1 MAGLRRV
8 TVVWVLSGCNWD
20 GAFISATEPPQPST
34 SAGATSDGDAGA
46 ATDDAGAATDDTGA
60 TPTSGIAPTTAGPG
74 DTTSGTSTTGTTGP
88 TGDPSVEP
96 FIDLYSPNV
105 QGDVSTPQQVVLAA
119 EVSANVTDVELYQ
132 NGVYVT
138 TVIPP
143 VNYLWEISSDAQDGP
158 YNWEAI
164 ALTAADGSA
173 MDTLPIEVDLPP
185 GGQPTWNSQLAP
197 DGNLSVAR
205 GVVVVG
211 EVAHV
216 VGYRSSGTG
225 SLVLRS
231 YVGEDIVAERTPA
244 DFSQRPEMIAGP
256 SIGVDIAADADG
268 SLIVAGNYIDGE
280 IVRRYVARIAPDG
293 TLDWDKLG
301 NVGETANGV
310 AVGPDGRVYLA
321 GSTKAPNDTTTLT
334 LWSWDVHGLKPW
346 MGIYEDKNDLQN
358 TYSEW
363 ANAVAVTSD
372 RVVVV
377 GVREILDDFNAPIAR
392 SLVLVY
398 SFGGGEFE
406 ELRWTSPGDFGE
418 DDAALDVVALG
429 DEYCMT
435 GWSGEPPRAVTR
447 CSDGLWPWWSV
458 VADDVGT
465 TGHSITRNPLGEAV
479 IAGER
484 WKDALQQQ
492 AWITALVPGT
502 EQTHWTIEFGGPKLD
517 RVYGVD
523 CADWGPCGY
532 AGVTQLNAWQWVAGG
547 FTP

>member
-1 MAGLRRV
+1 MAGLRCV

-20 GAFISATEPPQPST
+20 GAFITATEPPQPST
-34 SAGATSDGDAGA
+34 SASATSEGDAGA
-46 ATDDAGAATDDTGA
+46 DTGDTGA
-60 TPTSGIAPTTAGPG
+60 APTSGMDPTPTSTGPG
-74 DTTSGTSTTGTTGP
+74 DTPPAGTSTGTTGTTG
-88 TGDPSVEP
+88 DPSAEP
-96 FIDLYSPNV
+96 FIDLYSPNLK
-105 QGDVSTPQQVVLAA
+105 GDVSTPQQVVLAA
-119 EVSANVTDVELYQ
+119 EVSANVTDVELYR
-132 NGVYVT
+132 NGVYIT

-158 YNWEAI
+158 YDWEAI
-164 ALTAADGSA
+164 ALTTVDGSA
-173 MDTLPIEVDLPP
+173 MDSLPIAVDLPP
-185 GGQPTWNSQLAP
+185 GGQPTWNSQLVP

-205 GVVVVG
+205 GVVVVD

-216 VGYRSSGTG
+216 VGYRSTGTG

-231 YVGEDIVAERTPA
+231 YIGEDIVAERTPA

-268 SLIVAGNYIDGE
+268 SLIVAGNHVDGD
-280 IVRRYVARIAPDG
+280 IVRRYVAHIAPDG

-321 GSTKAPNDTTTLT
+321 GSTAAPNDTTTLT

-346 MGIYEDKNDLQN
+346 MGIYEDKKFDPLSER
-358 TYSEW
+358 SEW
-363 ANAVAVTSD
+363 ANAVAVTDD

-377 GVREILDDFNAPIAR
+377 GVREINSKDDDKWAQR
-392 SLVLVY
+392 SMVLVY

-406 ELRWTSPGDFGE
+406 ELRWTSPGDF
-418 DDAALDVVALG
+418 DQSDAALDVIAIG

-435 GWSGEPPRAVTR
+435 GWSGAPPRALTR

-458 VADDVGT
+458 VAEDVGT
-465 TGHSITRNPLGEAV
+465 TGHSITRTPLGEAV

-484 WKDALQQQ
+484 WTGGTQQQ

-502 EQTHWTIEFGGPKLD
+502 DKIHWALEFGGPKLD

-523 CADWGPCGY
+523 CADWGPCAY
-532 AGVTQLNAWQWVAGG
+532 AGVTQINAWQWVAGG

>member
-1 MAGLRRV
+1 MERIHRLAAAGLV
-8 TVVWVLSGCNWD
+8 GACSWD
-20 GAFISATEPPQPST
+20 YPYAAPTEHPHQSPPEPAASPPTTGPTDEATGPGDGQGSAPST
-34 SAGATSDGDAGA
+34 SLEPVQTVTSSGDAP
-46 ATDDAGAATDDTGA
+46 
-60 TPTSGIAPTTAGPG
+60 TP
-74 DTTSGTSTTGTTGP
+74 GTTTGTTGP
-88 TGDPSVEP
+88 TGGPSVEP

-105 QGDVSTPQQVVLAA
+105 QSDVSTPQQVVLAA
-119 EVSANVTDVELYQ
+119 EVSANVTDVELYR

-231 YVGEDIVAERTPA
+231 YVGEAIAAARPPA
-244 DFSQRPEMIAGP
+244 PSPQRPEMVGGP
-256 SIGVDIAADADG
+256 STGVDTAGDPDG

-310 AVGPDGRVYLA
+310 AVGPAGPVFLA
-321 GSTKAPNDTTTLT
+321 GSTQAPDDTAPPPP
-334 LWSWDVHGLKPW
+334 WGGGGPGLKPW

-435 GWSGEPPRAVTR
+435 GWSGEPPRAGAR
-447 CSDGLWPWWSV
+447 CSRGLGPWWWGG
-458 VADDVGT
+458 GT
-465 TGHSITRNPLGEAV
+465 GCTRG
-479 IAGER
+479 GWR
-484 WKDALQQQ
+484 WPTLAPIFLSL
-492 AWITALVPGT
+492 AP
-502 EQTHWTIEFGGPKLD
+502 
-517 RVYGVD
+517 
-523 CADWGPCGY
+523 
-532 AGVTQLNAWQWVAGG
+532 NA
-547 FTP
+547 